1 MKKQVKKTDFGA
13 IVYFSDDSIPSMEF
27 QYNEPG
33 AFDEFESFWDYAGSR
48 DTFETLEDAIDDYV
62 TYVTES

>member
-1 MKKQVKKTDFGA
+1 MTKQIKKTDFGA
-13 IVYFSDDSIPSMEF
+13 TVTFAEESIPAMNF
-27 QYNEPG
+27 QFNTDNDPDHEN
-33 AFDEFESFWDYAGSR
+33 FWDYAGSR